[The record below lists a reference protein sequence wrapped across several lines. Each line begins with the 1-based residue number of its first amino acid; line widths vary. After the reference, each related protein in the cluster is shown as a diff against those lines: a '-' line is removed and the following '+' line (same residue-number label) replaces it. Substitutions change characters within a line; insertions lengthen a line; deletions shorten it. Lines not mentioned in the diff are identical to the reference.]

1 MLYMSYEKNENEQK
15 EAGFGPF
22 LKYKLKV
29 FSPLVGVLTL
39 DLLSRRF
46 FEKMAIPASLSS
58 FKTNITMPVT
68 PEPLTKKFRN
78 FWSGI

>member
-1 MLYMSYEKNENEQK
+1 MSYEKNENEQK

-46 FEKMAIPASLSS
+46 FEKMAIRPLCRLLKQTLQCLS
-58 FKTNITMPVT
+58 
-68 PEPLTKKFRN
+68 PLN
-78 FWSGI
+78 H